1 LVVTLILGVITIA
14 KGKRQ
19 SSAAND
25 FQKIM
30 LANAFSWLGIQSM
43 FVMSYF
49 FIKETMLP
57 GMNPASAWANSF
69 SKFITGSE
77 QSVETTAGNILSLG
91 FLFLN
96 LIGAVM
102 PMLLL
107 EPLSK
112 RIGKVIVYRI
122 AIACMT
128 AGYFLLYAAG
138 AIEAVFYVGMI
149 ICGIGWSAVISIVY
163 AIMTEK
169 VNARKM
175 GMYMGLFNFS
185 IVLPSMMTPGISKL
199 VNDAGDYSLLFL
211 VIAICLLVSFVCWLF
226 VRESK

>member
-1 LVVTLILGVITIA
+1 
-14 KGKRQ
+14 
-19 SSAAND
+19 
-25 FQKIM
+25 
-30 LANAFSWLGIQSM
+30 
-43 FVMSYF
+43 
-49 FIKETMLP
+49 
-57 GMNPASAWANSF
+57 
-69 SKFITGSE
+69 
-77 QSVETTAGNILSLG
+77 
-91 FLFLN
+91 
-96 LIGAVM
+96 M

-112 RIGKVIVYRI
+112 RIGKVKVYRI

-138 AIEAVFYVGMI
+138 NIEAVFYVGMI

-199 VNDAGDYSLLFL
+199 VNDAEDYSLLFL